1 MPVGFCE
8 AHLSMWTRFPLIV
21 VPRSQFPFP
30 SCLLAFPWTGPCAML
45 PADAV
50 LGAGLGAGGELAA
63 ICPGYWHSGLS
74 GGQGGGVRPSP
85 GGELGVW

>member
-1 MPVGFCE
+1 
-8 AHLSMWTRFPLIV
+8 
-21 VPRSQFPFP
+21 
-30 SCLLAFPWTGPCAML
+30 ML

-85 GGELGVW
+85 GGGLGVW